1 MGSGRGHIGDR
12 GPGYCQ
18 SVKVASGEEAVFA
31 LDDGKPGGTTRASAT
46 PTPFEMAIGR
56 QLSGVTPPKS
66 PVTEGAP
73 MQNGTGLPDAPVPD
87 AGKLRFRLL
96 RLPGTKHS
104 LLIVHNGYA
113 QALRYRALITTGG
126 KVQPT
131 DVCLVIPGKSGVE
144 HWPYAIDAIEVG
156 AFHAGSPRRVPCE
169 CPTGPRPQWQVAR
182 LAIRWCPVL
191 AGERTLA
198 VMPTGAG
205 VGYSCVDGHLAADR
219 ADARPAARGR
229 GGRHP
234 RGNADLASTTTAP
247 RRSRASAP
255 AISTCSMSRPNAPRT
270 TISATCWPGE
280 DRLFAIDEAHCV
292 SEWGHDFR
300 PDYRLLRP
308 LLDASRRCRAWR

>member
-1 MGSGRGHIGDR
+1 MKMRSTAWVLAAATLVIAA
-12 GPGYCQ
+12 PAIAQ

-31 LDDGKPGGTTRASAT
+31 LDDGKPGGTTRASTT

-156 AFHAGSPRRVPCE
+156 AFQLVNWKPEDGVPCE
-169 CPTGPRPQWQVAR
+169 
-182 LAIRWCPVL
+182 
-191 AGERTLA
+191 
-198 VMPTGAG
+198 
-205 VGYSCVDGHLAADR
+205 
-219 ADARPAARGR
+219 
-229 GGRHP
+229 
-234 RGNADLASTTTAP
+234 
-247 RRSRASAP
+247 
-255 AISTCSMSRPNAPRT
+255 
-270 TISATCWPGE
+270 
-280 DRLFAIDEAHCV
+280 
-292 SEWGHDFR
+292 
-300 PDYRLLRP
+300 
-308 LLDASRRCRAWR
+308 